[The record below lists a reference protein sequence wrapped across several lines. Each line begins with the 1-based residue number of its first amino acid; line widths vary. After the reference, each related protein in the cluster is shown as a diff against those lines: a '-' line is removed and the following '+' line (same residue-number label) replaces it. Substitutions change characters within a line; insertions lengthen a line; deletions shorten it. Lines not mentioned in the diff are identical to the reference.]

1 MRRGLLI
8 VVSLTALLVGGCGIP
23 DDSDGTVVGPGPTG
37 NVGGRD
43 NTVPAVR
50 NTRSSA
56 TNPLQLVRYYL
67 EAAAGDPQD
76 PVTRVKAFMSESF
89 KAKFQP
95 QPDVKVIRVKGDPLV
110 TPGDPEVTFNAQQI
124 GTLKSNGSLEP
135 SLDAPREY
143 TLKVGQIAGQ
153 SGYFV
158 LDAPKVLLLSDTA
171 LDNFYDRRTIY
182 FWNNENTGL
191 IPDLRYMPRDIPS
204 AQRPTTIVNWLV
216 NGPATWLTDVAHGL
230 PNGTAAPDNVPA
242 STNGTLTVTLT
253 SQAVPAGDTKALDRL
268 RRQLQWSLR
277 DGPDPFT
284 LQLKIGHQDGGSFAE
299 GDYMSSNPAYR
310 LVNQPERFVVYNGV
324 VRRLTKSSQPD
335 APIPLLKPDENK
347 NISAAAMSTS
357 STHTFAAVV
366 VGSGKSNKLKV
377 AAVTN
382 GQQGALKEVGGLA
395 GTLGRPVWAVTADN
409 DPAGAVGLITVN
421 GKLYTFRPD
430 GSPAAPV
437 AWPHALGPI
446 TAVSIAPDGYRLALV
461 AGGQLYRTTLDT
473 GGDAPS
479 LGKIEQILAPG
490 FSTVVSVAWSSET
503 YLAVAGV
510 RDDSPRYAV
519 VDVTVDGAVRYT
531 RLDDVGKGAITYLT
545 AYPSNPVTRG
555 ENADIESYEVAGA
568 AWDVLNV
575 PERIAVSDL
584 SGPTAS
590 PPPGQTPTAPFFLD

>member
-1 MRRGLLI
+1 
-8 VVSLTALLVGGCGIP
+8 
-23 DDSDGTVVGPGPTG
+23 
-37 NVGGRD
+37 
-43 NTVPAVR
+43 
-50 NTRSSA
+50 
-56 TNPLQLVRYYL
+56 
-67 EAAAGDPQD
+67 
-76 PVTRVKAFMSESF
+76 
-89 KAKFQP
+89 
-95 QPDVKVIRVKGDPLV
+95 VKGDPLV

-284 LQLKIGHQDGGSFAE
+284 LQLKIGHQDSGSFAE

-437 AWPHALGPI
+437 AWPRALGQI

-479 LGKIEQILAPG
+479 LSKIEQILAPG